1 MYCIVLI
8 FIYIFALSCYLYKI
22 VVQNLNI
29 MKITLSINLG
39 GYSFNID
46 EDAYAEL
53 KRYLKNLELHF
64 ATEESSSEILS
75 DIESRMAELFR
86 AKLSNYKHVI
96 TMEDVKNTIA
106 ILGTPEDISDSE
118 STSSRDKFSTPG
130 YHRMYRDPDHR
141 IIGGICAGMGAYWN
155 IEPWII
161 RGIFIAFTLIG
172 GLGALVYI
180 ILYIVLPEA
189 KTTAQKIE
197 MKGEPVNIKNITD
210 SVKQE
215 FDNVRKNMKL

>member
-1 MYCIVLI
+1 
-8 FIYIFALSCYLYKI
+8 
-22 VVQNLNI
+22 
-29 MKITLSINLG
+29 MKITVSINLG

-53 KRYLKNLELHF
+53 KRYLKNIEIHF
-64 ATEESSSEILS
+64 ANEESSSEILS
-75 DIESRMAELFR
+75 DIEARMAELFR
-86 AKLSNYKHVI
+86 AKLSTYKKVI
-96 TMEDVKNTIA
+96 TMEDVRNIIS
-106 ILGTPEDISDSE
+106 ILGTPEDISDNE
-118 STSSRDKFSTPG
+118 RTSARDKFSTPG

-141 IIGGICAGMGAYWN
+141 IIGGVCSGMGAYWD

-161 RGIFIAFTLIG
+161 RVIFIAFTAMG
-172 GLGALVYI
+172 GLGALVYL

-197 MKGEPVNIKNITD
+197 MKGEPVNIKNIKD
-210 SVKQE
+210 SVKEE